1 MSLRAKRSNLGDC
14 GPDANCRLRTLCAPG
29 VHRDRGLSETVASAA
44 IKDVVAEIFH
54 LEDCNVRP
62 PGDRFGQ
69 MGLDDFAD
77 DDVMIALLDDAGDTA
92 FDGSECRIEDRGSG
106 RALV

>member
-1 MSLRAKRSNLGDC
+1 MPTVSFVPST
-14 GPDANCRLRTLCAPG
+14 PPG

-106 RALV
+106 RALVNSLAAQLAAL